1 MSRVITYI
9 DGFNLYHAVDDLKD
23 QSLKWL
29 DLWALSASLLREN
42 ETLIGVNYFSAFAT
56 WLNEPYARH
65 RVYVAALQARGV
77 SAIMGKFKQ
86 KPRSCRACGA
96 KWVGHEEKET
106 DVHIAVRLVADALL
120 NDFERAIVISADSDL
135 APALRVVRQH
145 RPEKQLLVVAPPGR
159 FGSARDLGPKLE
171 LTKDAFVNFFCRRSF
186 KTLPATRSS
195 GRLRMIHEAWT
206 GRRNHPE
213 GLVLA

>member
-1 MSRVITYI
+1 MRMKRVITYI

-29 DLWALSASLLREN
+29 DLWALSESLLRQN
-42 ETLIGVNYFSAFAT
+42 ETLKAVNYFSAFAT
-56 WLNEPYARH
+56 WLPAPYARH
-65 RVYVAALQARGV
+65 RTYVAALQARGV
-77 SAIMGKFKQ
+77 TTIMGKFKQ

-96 KWVGHEEKET
+96 KWMGHEEKET

-145 RPEKQLLVVAPPGR
+145 QPSKELFVAAPPGR
-159 FGSARDLGPKLE
+159 
-171 LTKDAFVNFFCRRSF
+171 
-186 KTLPATRSS
+186 
-195 GRLRMIHEAWT
+195 
-206 GRRNHPE
+206 
-213 GLVLA
+213 

>member
-1 MSRVITYI
+1 MKRVITYI

-29 DLWALSASLLREN
+29 DLWALSESLLRQN
-42 ETLIGVNYFSAFAT
+42 ETLKAVNYFSAFAT
-56 WLNEPYARH
+56 WLSAPYARH
-65 RVYVAALQARGV
+65 RTYVAALQARGV
-77 SAIMGKFKQ
+77 TTIMGKFKQ

-96 KWVGHEEKET
+96 KWMGHEEKET

-145 RPEKQLLVVAPPGR
+145 QPSKELFVAAPPGR
-159 FGSARDLGPKLE
+159 FASARDLRPKLE
-171 LTKDAFVNFFCRRSF
+171 VTKGKIRKCL
-186 KTLPATRSS
+186 LPAQLPDAAGNSIIRPVEYDP
-195 GRLRMIHEAWT
+195 R
-206 GRRNHPE
+206 PK
-213 GLVLA
+213 

>member
-1 MSRVITYI
+1 MRMKRVITYI

-29 DLWALSASLLREN
+29 DLWALSESLLRQN
-42 ETLIGVNYFSAFAT
+42 ETLKAVNYFSAFAT
-56 WLNEPYARH
+56 WLPDPYARH
-65 RVYVAALQARGV
+65 RTYVAALQARGV
-77 SAIMGKFKQ
+77 TTIMGKFKQ

-96 KWVGHEEKET
+96 KWIGHEEKET

-145 RPEKQLLVVAPPGR
+145 QPGKELFVAAPPGR
-159 FGSARDLGPKLE
+159 FASARDLGPKLE
-171 LTKDAFVNFFCRRSF
+171 VTKGKIRKCL
-186 KTLPATRSS
+186 LPAQLLDAS
-195 GRLRMIHEAWT
+195 GNPIIRPVEYD
-206 GRRNHPE
+206 P
-213 GLVLA
+213 

>member
-1 MSRVITYI
+1 MKRVITYI

-29 DLWALSASLLREN
+29 DLWALSESLLRQN
-42 ETLIGVNYFSAFAT
+42 ETLKAVNYFSAFAT
-56 WLNEPYARH
+56 WLPAPFARH
-65 RVYVAALQARGV
+65 RTYVAALQARGV
-77 SAIMGKFKQ
+77 TTIMGKFKE

-96 KWVGHEEKET
+96 KWMGHEEKET

-145 RPEKQLLVVAPPGR
+145 QPGKELLVVAPPGR
-159 FGSARDLGPKLE
+159 FGNARDLGPKLQ
-171 LTKDAFVNFFCRRSF
+171 LTKGRIRKCL
-186 KTLPATRSS
+186 LPAQLLDAAGNPIIRPV
-195 GRLRMIHEAWT
+195 EYD
-206 GRRNHPE
+206 P
-213 GLVLA
+213 